1 MGTKKKEDKKISY
14 KDYFSKIGDDLV
26 AEAERIGNPAS
37 YVMAKHGLNDKLFS
51 AWLGNSDGGKYKQEH
66 FCECYEKFKQLRK
79 DFLDKNVMSGKFN
92 RDVYACLQWSQLMNK
107 VNPPKEITC
116 EADVKTTMKVEDL
129 NTIIAKLE
137 EKKNSSGF

>member
-1 MGTKKKEDKKISY
+1 MDTKKKDNKKISY

-26 AEAERIGNPAS
+26 AESERIGNPAS
-37 YVMAKHGLNDKLFS
+37 YVMAKHGLSDKLFS
-51 AWLGNSDGGKYKQEH
+51 AWLGNSDSGKYKQDH